1 MSLLYGRQRSTIV
14 LILVFPFYFLGLC
27 SLQYQSSYFFIVL
40 PFFLFLIFQSYIPIF
55 AVLLFSFFNPSFV
68 CFSEFL
74 FSFSTMLPS
83 PFQRCLLPFFFFE
96 VFFSFCMQSLSLF
109 LSFPYSIF
117 KNVLQLLNCD
127 RNIAFIYFQS
137 KNLMYIS
144 DEKKPLTDVLKPLS
158 NLQENARDGVTF
170 SIALQTRG
178 LHLIKK
184 TTLELLFSIF
194 LKFCKLLKKIFSREC
209 LQVNV
214 STNVNIELQALD
226 SEWLM

>member
-1 MSLLYGRQRSTIV
+1 
-14 LILVFPFYFLGLC
+14 
-27 SLQYQSSYFFIVL
+27 
-40 PFFLFLIFQSYIPIF
+40 
-55 AVLLFSFFNPSFV
+55 
-68 CFSEFL
+68 
-74 FSFSTMLPS
+74 
-83 PFQRCLLPFFFFE
+83 
-96 VFFSFCMQSLSLF
+96 
-109 LSFPYSIF
+109 
-117 KNVLQLLNCD
+117 
-127 RNIAFIYFQS
+127 
-137 KNLMYIS
+137 MYIS
-144 DEKKPLTDVLKPLS
+144 DEKKPLTDVLKSLS

-184 TTLELLFSIF
+184 TILELLFSIF